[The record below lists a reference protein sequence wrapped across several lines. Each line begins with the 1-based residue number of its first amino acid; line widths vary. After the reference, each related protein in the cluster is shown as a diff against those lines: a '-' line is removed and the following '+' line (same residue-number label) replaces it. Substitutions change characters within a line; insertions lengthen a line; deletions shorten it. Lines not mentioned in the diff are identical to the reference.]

1 MHKTIVHLAM
11 KLQPF
16 GCSVASCPPPRNS
29 ADGAA
34 GVQRLSASHA
44 FPLLQAA
51 LMGALWQPQVPSHIP
66 GRRRGCAMH
75 QTPPPHIAAYICTCK
90 EGSSVSVKPPST
102 SQGFP
107 LTGGLKAVNATR
119 MPSVRFDRAD
129 FQR

>member
-1 MHKTIVHLAM
+1 MHKTKIHLAM

-16 GCSVASCPPPRNS
+16 GCSVASCHLPRNS
-29 ADGAA
+29 ADGDG

-66 GRRRGCAMH
+66 GRRRGGAMH
-75 QTPPPHIAAYICTCK
+75 QTPPHIAAYICTCK
-90 EGSSVSVKPPST
+90 EGSSFSVKPPST
-102 SQGFP
+102 GQGFP
-107 LTGGLKAVNATR
+107 SPGGLKAVNATW